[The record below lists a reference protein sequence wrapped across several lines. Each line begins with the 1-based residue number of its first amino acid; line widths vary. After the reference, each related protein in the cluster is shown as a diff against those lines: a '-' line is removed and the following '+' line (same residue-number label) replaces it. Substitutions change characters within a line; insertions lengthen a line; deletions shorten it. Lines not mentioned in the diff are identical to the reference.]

1 MFYYVNIMWKK
12 LLRNVWVG
20 VAMMWGG
27 CGIPGMAH
35 DAKCLIQA
43 ERVIDGDTFVISTLT
58 LFGPDIIPVAVPT
71 SIRWVRVDTPERG
84 QPEYQEAKDYLSA
97 LIADGVYLEILARD
111 SFGRWLAEVY
121 ICDSEDQKF
130 NVNDRLINEG
140 WVYRR

>member
-1 MFYYVNIMWKK
+1 MFFSS
-12 LLRNVWVG
+12 
-20 VAMMWGG
+20 

-35 DAKCLIQA
+35 DPQCLIQA

-58 LFGPDIIPVAVPT
+58 LFGPDIIPVALPT
-71 SIRWVRVDTPERG
+71 SIRLVRVDTPERG
-84 QPEYQEAKDYLSA
+84 QPEYKEAKDFLTA
-97 LIADGVYLEILARD
+97 LIEGGVYLEVIARD

-121 ICDSEDQKF
+121 ICDNDNKKY